1 MFCFL
6 TLSGLFCFC
15 FLVFLCFSLLHF
27 YFICIFCLT
36 HDFVWFFFFT
46 CFHLIYIYYNIFYN
60 KIVSI
65 FFFFFLSKIKTACT
79 CTRAR
84 AWPCLLCVCVLFA
97 WFCLSVASSFN
108 NSIKCSICVR
118 SRLHSLFWLHGLIR
132 EKKNENGKTRKTIHI
147 KNQ

>member
-1 MFCFL
+1 MGCFVFVFSIFMF
-6 TLSGLFCFC
+6 LSTAL
-15 FLVFLCFSLLHF
+15 LLYLHF
-27 YFICIFCLT
+27 LSYTWFCVVFFI
-36 HDFVWFFFFT
+36 

-65 FFFFFLSKIKTACT
+65 FFFFLSKIKTACT
-79 CTRAR
+79 CMRAR
-84 AWPCLLCVCVLFA
+84 ARLCLCVCVLFA

-108 NSIKCSICVR
+108 SSIKCSICVR
-118 SRLHSLFWLHGLIR
+118 SRSHSLFWLHGLIR